1 MKKTT
6 IIKHRLTIGD
16 DVEVMFIVKNN
27 KVLYINHYADFLFTE
42 DRDGDFLL
50 DGRIVKIVYKSL
62 FGSVSVFVA
71 FNKEESFNLF
81 TLNIERDKRLH
92 YVAMEIIN
100 FVKNNGINKKLNFNL
115 GIFFTCYSAYKLYKK
130 NQKYYMVNN
139 SRNDA
144 YIIGDD
150 VYKNSSNIDPLIDE
164 FFNNINNNNISNSHS
179 NANTYGSFPSISQS
193 IFDDTFSHIQ
203 KYGFED
209 IALSYAML
217 VDNQFS
223 DDMELRFKQMM
234 QFIREDADAARLSDI
249 EEIRNFGL
257 EIFRKEDAYIY
268 AMNEKLK
275 FGIDDDGGPQEI
287 MTTVLFSLLRNNYK
301 LAVLLRV
308 QIVKFLVIFYNLY
321 QKVYKE
327 YKPSTHTECINILLT
342 KYKEENQIFVRGVY
356 ILNLLTKEYNS
367 DD

>member
-6 IIKHRLTIGD
+6 NIKHRLTISD
-16 DVEVMFIVKNN
+16 DVEIMFIIKNN
-27 KVLYINHYADFLFTE
+27 KVLYINHYADSLFTE

-71 FNKEESFNLF
+71 FNKEESFSLF
-81 TLNIERDKRLH
+81 TQNIERDKRLH

-100 FVKNNGINKKLNFNL
+100 FVKNNGINKKLNFSL

-144 YIIGDD
+144 YIIGDN

-164 FFNNINNNNISNSHS
+164 FFNNINNNNISNSHN
-179 NANTYGSFPSISQS
+179 NANKYESFPSISQS
-193 IFDDTFSHIQ
+193 IFDDTFNHIQ

-217 VDNQFS
+217 VDNQFA

-234 QFIREDADAARLSDI
+234 QFIREDADAARLSDV

-257 EIFRKEDAYIY
+257 EIFDTEDDYIN
-268 AMNEKLK
+268 ALNDKFK
-275 FGIDDDGGPQEI
+275 FGINDDGGPQETI
-287 MTTVLFSLLRNNYK
+287 TFVVFPLLRYDRK
-301 LAVLLRV
+301 LAVLLRI
-308 QIVKFLVIFYNLY
+308 QIIKFLAIFYNIY
-321 QKVYKE
+321 QKIYEE
-327 YKPSTHTECINILLT
+327 YRPNTYMECLNILLT
-342 KYKEENQIFVRGVY
+342 KYKEENHIFIKGAHIY
-356 ILNLLTKEYNS
+356 NSLITEYNNK
-367 DD
+367 D